1 MLAHVTQKNEAELD
15 PALDRLV
22 RAGLLL
28 RHGVAPDA
36 TYVFKHALCQD
47 VAYSTLLSEPRRAL
61 HARIAEAMEFHLPD
75 LASTEPEV
83 LARHYTEAGLTE
95 KAAAFWAKA
104 GRHSLARS
112 ALAEAEPQLERA
124 IALIADLPDSPAASK
139 LQEELRAD
147 LAKLKTQR
155 DAVSLNSPSAD
166 ETLHCERRLE
176 TRIEFVP

>member
-22 RAGLLL
+22 QAGLLL

-75 LASTEPEV
+75 LATTEPEV
-83 LARHYTEAGLTE
+83 LARHYTQAGLTE

-104 GRHSLARS
+104 GRHSLARM
-112 ALAEAEPQLERA
+112 ALAEAEPQLDRA
-124 IALIADLPDSPAASK
+124 IALIADLPDSPAANK

-155 DAVSLNSPSAD
+155 DAVSLNSPPPTKHSIVSGA
-166 ETLHCERRLE
+166 
-176 TRIEFVP
+176 